1 MSSAHPRRLELWPLI
16 ERALR
21 LFEEM
26 EATGWIEE
34 AQRAHSDASAWLM
47 VMNTGWSRSSPAAT
61 SSAGGLVGDL
71 DGSLW

>member
-1 MSSAHPRRLELWPLI
+1 VAWSDRISSAHPRRLELWALI

-34 AQRAHSDASAWLM
+34 AQRAHSDASA
-47 VMNTGWSRSSPAAT
+47 
-61 SSAGGLVGDL
+61 
-71 DGSLW
+71 